1 MDYITNKGAKSIAKK
16 SSERTSYEVRKR
28 WDADNHKIYSIRFRL
43 KEDAELIEYIEAHK
57 AEMGTSNIF
66 REALE
71 NYIKEG

>member
-1 MDYITNKGAKSIAKK
+1 MDYIIRKGRKSIAKK
-16 SSERTSYEVRKR
+16 AAERTSYDIRKR
-28 WDADNHKIYSIRFRL
+28 WDADNHKIYSVRLRL
-43 KEDAELIEYIEAHK
+43 KEDAEIIEYIEANK